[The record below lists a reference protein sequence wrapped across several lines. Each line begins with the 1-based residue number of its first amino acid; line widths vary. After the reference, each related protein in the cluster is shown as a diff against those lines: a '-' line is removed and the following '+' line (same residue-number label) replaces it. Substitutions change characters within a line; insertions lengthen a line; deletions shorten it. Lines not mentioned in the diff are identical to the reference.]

1 MEQTTRREVISAGI
15 AAGALLLSGTGPAS
29 AKQITF
35 QDFMNLIATFVKE
48 NSERIARAYG
58 SRGGWEKWL
67 QTELGG
73 AITEKDSTY
82 EVSREQPVYK
92 NSKETVDFLFNGPF
106 KENPN
111 VSIDQNTILIE
122 LKCQSL
128 FTGTDLK
135 TLMLSD
141 VTKLSKSNL
150 NDKFQAASHLPQRY
164 ALGASLVERKDM
176 GANFKSFVI
185 PTPHPM
191 TTRSDTKNPSTK
203 SADQAAWIYWTP
215 VTN

>member
-1 MEQTTRREVISAGI
+1 MEQTTRRDVISAGI

-35 QDFMNLIATFVKE
+35 KDFMHLIEAFVKA

-73 AITEKDSTY
+73 AITDEDSTY

-92 NSKETVDFLFNGPF
+92 NSRETVDFLFNGPF
-106 KENPN
+106 KENPH
-111 VSIDQNTILIE
+111 VSIGQNTILIE

-128 FTGTDLK
+128 YSDADLK
-135 TLMLSD
+135 TLMLGD
-141 VTKLSKSNL
+141 MTKLSKSNL
-150 NDKFQAASHLPQRY
+150 NDQYQAALHPPQRY
-164 ALGASLVERKDM
+164 AIGASLVERNDM
-176 GANFKSFVI
+176 KGFQSLVI
-185 PTPHPM
+185 PTPHSM
-191 TTRSDTKNPSTK
+191 TTRSETKNPPAK
-203 SADQAAWIYWTP
+203 SADQAAWVYWAQ
-215 VTN
+215 VTS